1 MDNPLITKHN
11 DLCLQCMKQDVMLC
25 TGVRPYH
32 RKDGRGILYA
42 KCSKLIKL
50 DEDKAFSNRVT
61 LSGLPKPIR
70 DTFVDY
76 SKSNVTIV
84 EGNLCINNVVSP
96 NIKIVKDSNPETPYK
111 LVASLISNK
120 KNAKYVYSKV
130 FFRWLDF
137 NKLDIESMLGKDV
150 EFVWVDFPELVSCP
164 DYLKD
169 RFYTAIES
177 RLVIGLPTYIQV
189 SETVS
194 TDNTTDK
201 RFFELI
207 NRYKSA

>member
-1 MDNPLITKHN
+1 MDNPIIESHN
-11 DLCLQCMKQDVMLC
+11 NLCLQCVKQNVMLC
-25 TGVRPYH
+25 TGVRPYM
-32 RKDGRGILYA
+32 RKDGRGVVYA
-42 KCSKLIKL
+42 KCHKLRNL
-50 DEDKAFSNRVT
+50 DEERLNTKKIA
-61 LSGLPKPIR
+61 LSGLPKPVR
-70 DTFVDY
+70 DTFTDY
-76 SKSNVTIV
+76 SKSDVTIENGSLV
-84 EGNLCINNVVSP
+84 INQVVAPNV
-96 NIKIVKDSNPETPYK
+96 KIVKESNAETPYK
-111 LVASLISNK
+111 LVASLIKNQ

-189 SETVS
+189 SETIS
-194 TDNTTDK
+194 TDNQTDK

-207 NRYKSA
+207 NRYK